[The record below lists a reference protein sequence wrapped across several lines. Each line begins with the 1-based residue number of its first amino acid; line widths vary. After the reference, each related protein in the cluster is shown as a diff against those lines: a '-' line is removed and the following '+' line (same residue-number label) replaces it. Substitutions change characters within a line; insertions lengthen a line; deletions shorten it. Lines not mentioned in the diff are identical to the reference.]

1 MSSSISNA
9 RCLLGLFHTYP
20 QASMRSEDMA
30 QLLKARLTSR
40 NIELVTLVTGIM
52 KDYRTVSVLVNP
64 TGRVNLE

>member
-1 MSSSISNA
+1 MPLRSSSHLSPGFCEDRSCYIA
-9 RCLLGLFHTYP
+9 
-20 QASMRSEDMA
+20 RSEDMA

-52 KDYRTVSVLVNP
+52 KDYRTVSVVVNP

>member
-9 RCLLGLFHTYP
+9 RCLLGLLHTYP
-20 QASMRSEDMA
+20 QASVRSEDMA
-30 QLLKARLTSR
+30 QLLKARLISR

-52 KDYRTVSVLVNP
+52 KDYRTVSVLVSP